1 MCNLFAALL
10 VACVPAATATGA
22 FGSLWV
28 IDLRRAVEPMWPG
41 YELFTVD
48 HPMSSSYG
56 QNEFAM
62 IASHASQYG
71 FEVYGLWVDDPDAI
85 DDVSDVYVAKNR
97 GHRTIKFIGYVS
109 FLLLIAKLMPMF
121 ALGVMPWHETIIH
134 SNDYPGESGCCVT
147 VRSYLQP
154 MVWWLRVGAETS
166 IKAGRMMFYHFKAI
180 KLPRLLVGNEWN
192 YAAWKPYFQNAG
204 PHYFVYMPHKT
215 LDTRD
220 IMVKMAMEESYMA
233 QSNPIHAISKK
244 MIKKIAKAYASV
256 YEEGRWLTKA
266 DKAYLSRM
274 RRSEL

>member
-1 MCNLFAALL
+1 MCKLLAALL

-62 IASHASQYG
+62 IASHASQYW

-109 FLLLIAKLMPMF
+109 FSCSL
-121 ALGVMPWHETIIH
+121 
-134 SNDYPGESGCCVT
+134 
-147 VRSYLQP
+147 RS
-154 MVWWLRVGAETS
+154 
-166 IKAGRMMFYHFKAI
+166 
-180 KLPRLLVGNEWN
+180 
-192 YAAWKPYFQNAG
+192 
-204 PHYFVYMPHKT
+204 
-215 LDTRD
+215 
-220 IMVKMAMEESYMA
+220 
-233 QSNPIHAISKK
+233 
-244 MIKKIAKAYASV
+244 
-256 YEEGRWLTKA
+256 
-266 DKAYLSRM
+266 
-274 RRSEL
+274 